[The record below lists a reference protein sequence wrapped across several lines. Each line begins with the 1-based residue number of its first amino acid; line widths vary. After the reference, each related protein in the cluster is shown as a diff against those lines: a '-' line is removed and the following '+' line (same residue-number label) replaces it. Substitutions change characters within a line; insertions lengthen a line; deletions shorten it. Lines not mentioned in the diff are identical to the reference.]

1 MAGAER
7 PGAGLNQSR
16 GQRRLRPRPS
26 ATAGAPSLAGAI
38 VVAAGAST
46 RMDGVD
52 KTFAS
57 LGGVPLIART
67 VAAFEACVDIG
78 AIVLV
83 VAERNLAAAAETARA
98 HGWTKV
104 VAVCPGGPRRQD
116 SVANGLRALPDC
128 EWVVVH
134 DGARPLVEPP
144 LVSRGLEAAR
154 DTGCAVAAVPSK
166 DTVKIVGADGSVEST
181 LDPGGVWLAQTP
193 QVFRRELL
201 ERAHREVSEDV
212 TDDASMVERLGLP
225 VRVFMGSASNLKVT
239 TPEDLLVAEALL
251 GSAQDDGKHRTG

>member
-1 MAGAER
+1 MGVER
-7 PGAGLNQSR
+7 PGAGLKNSR
-16 GQRRLRPRPS
+16 GQQRLRPRAS
-26 ATAGAPSLAGAI
+26 ATVEGQPSLAGAI

-67 VAAFEACVDIG
+67 VAAFESCADIG

-83 VAERNLAAAAETARA
+83 VAERNLEAAAETARA

-104 VAVCPGGPRRQD
+104 VEVCSGGLRRQD
-116 SVANGLRALPDC
+116 SVARGLRALPDC

-144 LVSRGLEAAR
+144 LVSRGLEAAGA
-154 DTGCAVAAVPSK
+154 TGCAVAAVPSK
-166 DTVKIVGADGSVEST
+166 DAVKVVGAEGSVEST
-181 LDPGGVWLAQTP
+181 LDRSGVWLVQTP

-225 VRVFMGSASNLKVT
+225 VRVFMGSPSNLKVT
-239 TPEDLLVAEALL
+239 TPEDLLLAEALL
-251 GSAQDDGKHRTG
+251 GSAKGKMQPG